1 MTKDCVIIKS
11 KIREIVDSTGT
22 KEVQNISEDVAE
34 ALDKRVREMI
44 KAGVKRAEDN
54 HRKTLYGR
62 DI

>member
-11 KIREIVDSTGT
+11 KIREIVNSTGT
-22 KEVQNISEDVAE
+22 KEIQNISEDVSE

-44 KAGVKRAEDN
+44 KAGVKRAEEN